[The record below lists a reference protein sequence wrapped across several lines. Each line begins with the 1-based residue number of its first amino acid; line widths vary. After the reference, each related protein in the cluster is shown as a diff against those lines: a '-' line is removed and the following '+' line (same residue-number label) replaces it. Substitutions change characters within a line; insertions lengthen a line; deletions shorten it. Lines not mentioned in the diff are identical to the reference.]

1 MMRQKFLTIHV
12 KEVHLEFL
20 LFYILQRCNKFCSR
34 SELRITPKKIYYNT
48 NHYLSSSYFLLIK
61 YKSSI
66 IILKQPFFEKK
77 KE

>member
-34 SELRITPKKIYYNT
+34 SELRITPKKFT
-48 NHYLSSSYFLLIK
+48 
-61 YKSSI
+61 
-66 IILKQPFFEKK
+66 IILIITYPRVIFY
-77 KE
+77 